1 MNKTSGKFWKDSR
14 KNQKT
19 SDKDRK
25 KSGKGENVFSRFFKS
40 VFNFKDHPWKTE
52 ILQYF
57 IAALILIIS
66 SRLDK
71 DEDKDE

>member
-1 MNKTSGKFWKDSR
+1 MS

-25 KSGKGENVFSRFFKS
+25 KSGKGQNRFSRFFKS

-52 ILQYF
+52 ALQYF

-66 SRLDK
+66 SLLESLLDK
-71 DEDKDE
+71 DEDK